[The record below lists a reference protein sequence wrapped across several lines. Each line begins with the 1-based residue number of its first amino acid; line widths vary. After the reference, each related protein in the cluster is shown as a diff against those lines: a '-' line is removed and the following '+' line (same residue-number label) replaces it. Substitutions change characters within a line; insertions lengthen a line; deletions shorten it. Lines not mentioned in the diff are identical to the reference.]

1 MREKSDVVRGWL
13 RKAASDMVTLDA
25 ALGAG
30 AFDAACFHAQQ
41 AAEKY
46 LKGFLA
52 FHEVPFPYTRNLADL
67 TELCAR
73 IDASFRSLTPIAS
86 ELTPYAVRLRYDD
99 SFWPPPETANQARVS
114 ALMVRDSYLTG
125 FPKTYGIPQ
134 NDARET
140 EMNLTT
146 DLDTP
151 RSANPPTSAGI
162 RGQYNLFTGHLEPLP
177 RAPAPAPEEA
187 WLFDPDFGLVLPDD
201 TAGKEVLVEPGITLQ
216 FPIGDRLQR
225 IGNRERKPGDRE
237 QVTRDREQGAAD
249 VAQGSPSN
257 PAAFSESRTPDTEPG
272 AIFGN
277 HPFVADK
284 PRVAKTEDAAQL
296 VLSGFGIYLGKKSE
310 RLQIKLNGKVA
321 KGADGSAYEFPL
333 FRISEVVIAS
343 RGVSISSD
351 LVREFCERGIR
362 LSFVEPSGRPYAMLT
377 SPILTATVESRREQL
392 LAYND
397 ARGLEFARIIVRG
410 KIRNQRHLLLY
421 CAKYLKQSDPE
432 RYATLVQLAQKLR
445 QLEKQARAVGN
456 RGQDVAQGSPRNPAV
471 LPDENLGD
479 REQGTGEREGVTG
492 DRLQGTPA
500 GLPDVSGAND
510 PRAVP
515 GNLSPVPSLS
525 DHRQALMGM
534 EGVAGRLY
542 WQGFKTIVESK
553 AEFMGRVHRGADDV
567 LNALLNYGYGI
578 LYAHVWGAVVN
589 AGLEPFAGFLHV
601 DRPGKPS
608 LVLDLVEEFRQP
620 VVDRTVIAFV
630 NLGQTAVMKEGML
643 DEDSRRAI
651 AEKILQ
657 RLSSPEPFRGQ
668 QFQVRSIIQMQAR
681 SLVSFLRG
689 KGKYKPFSFRW

>member
-1 MREKSDVVRGWL
+1 VAEPFGSARELETDAEAVPYALSPVPSVRGQL
-13 RKAASDMVTLDA
+13 
-25 ALGAG
+25 
-30 AFDAACFHAQQ
+30 
-41 AAEKY
+41 
-46 LKGFLA
+46 
-52 FHEVPFPYTRNLADL
+52 
-67 TELCAR
+67 
-73 IDASFRSLTPIAS
+73 
-86 ELTPYAVRLRYDD
+86 
-99 SFWPPPETANQARVS
+99 
-114 ALMVRDSYLTG
+114 
-125 FPKTYGIPQ
+125 
-134 NDARET
+134 
-140 EMNLTT
+140 
-146 DLDTP
+146 
-151 RSANPPTSAGI
+151 
-162 RGQYNLFTGHLEPLP
+162 NLFTGRLEPLP
-177 RAPAPAPEEA
+177 PQPAELPEEA

-201 TAGKEVLVEPGITLQ
+201 PAGKEVLVEPGITLQ
-216 FPIGDRLQR
+216 FPIGDRLPR
-225 IGNRERKPGDRE
+225 IGNRERKPGNRE
-237 QVTRDREQGAAD
+237 QVTGDRERKPGNREQVTGNRA
-249 VAQGSPSN
+249 STN
-257 PAAFSESRTPDTEPG
+257 PKSEIENPKFPGPESRTQDPD
-272 AIFGN
+272 ASLIFGKRTL
-277 HPFVADK
+277 VADK

-310 RLQIKLNGKVA
+310 RLQIKVNGKVA
-321 KGADGSAYEFPL
+321 KGADGSAYEFPF

-421 CAKYLKQSDPE
+421 CGKYLKQSDPE

-456 RGQDVAQGSPRNPAV
+456 RGQDVAQGLRPRGAGSPRNPAV
-471 LPDENLGD
+471 LPDENSGD
-479 REQGTGEREGVTG
+479 SDQKPGNREQFTG
-492 DRLQGTPA
+492 DRGW
-500 GLPDVSGAND
+500 VSGETIQNPKSKIQNPA
-510 PRAVP
+510 AVP
-515 GNLSPVPSLS
+515 CNLSPVPSLG

-542 WQGFKTIVESK
+542 WQGFKAIVESK
-553 AEFMGRVHRGADDV
+553 AEFMGRVHRGADDA

-630 NLGQTAVMKEGML
+630 NLGQTAEMKEGML

-651 AEKILQ
+651 AERILQ

-668 QFQVRSIIQMQAR
+668 HFQVRSIIQMQAR

-689 KGKYKPFSFRW
+689 KGKYQPFSFRW